1 MDIYYPP
8 TLFEVKHNPSVH
20 VPKNG
25 DRFVV
30 TDFSVLEGCGASEIA
45 RVAKLPY
52 LTVEESMA
60 TPMGEGV
67 GSYEWGYVLFVKEF
81 PGMMLISSD
90 KLTWI

>member
-30 TDFSVLEGCGASEIA
+30 TDFSVLEGCGA
-45 RVAKLPY
+45 R
-52 LTVEESMA
+52 T
-60 TPMGEGV
+60 
-67 GSYEWGYVLFVKEF
+67 GSRLNF
-81 PGMMLISSD
+81 LI
-90 KLTWI
+90 